1 MLTTMRQI
9 GNSRGVLIPAAFLQ
23 SCQIE
28 NQVDMSLQ
36 DGKIIIK
43 RFKKMPREGWFS
55 QAIEAEKS
63 SSAAAEL
70 LEQAESQSW
79 AQAPLTNDS
88 DWQW

>member
-1 MLTTMRQI
+1 MLTTLRQI

-36 DGKIIIK
+36 DGTIIIK
-43 RFKKMPREGWFS
+43 PFKKTPREGWFS
-55 QAIEAEKS
+55 QSIEAKKS
-63 SSAAAEL
+63 SSAAVL
-70 LEQAESQSW
+70 LELADSQSW
-79 AQAPLTNDS
+79 AQALLATDS

>member
-1 MLTTMRQI
+1 MLTTLRQI

-36 DGKIIIK
+36 DGTIIIK
-43 RFKKMPREGWFS
+43 PFKKTPREGWFS
-55 QAIEAEKS
+55 QSIEAKKS
-63 SSAAAEL
+63 SSAAVL
-70 LEQAESQSW
+70 LELADSQSW
-79 AQAPLTNDS
+79 AQAPLATDN

>member
-1 MLTTMRQI
+1 MLTTLRQI

-43 RFKKMPREGWFS
+43 PFRKTPREGWFD
-55 QAIEAEKS
+55 QASMIEKS
-63 SSAAAEL
+63 SADAML
-70 LEQAESQSW
+70 LAQADSHSW
-79 AQAPLTNDS
+79 AQAPLADDS
-88 DWQW
+88 EWQW

>member
-1 MLTTMRQI
+1 MLTTLRQI

-43 RFKKMPREGWFS
+43 RFKKTPREGWFS
-55 QAIEAEKS
+55 QTIGDKQP
-63 SSAAAEL
+63 SSAAVL

-79 AQAPLTNDS
+79 AQAPLATDS